1 MTIGLATTDL
11 SDANPDAQVA
21 DPLLRSFG
29 GASSFH
35 GPIETL
41 SVFEDNSVLRRTIE
55 TPGNGRVLVVEGG
68 GSRRCALVGDRV
80 AADAL
85 ANGWV
90 GIIVHGCVRD
100 TADLGELPIGILAL
114 DAHPRRSAK
123 EDIGEVGV
131 PVSFAGIDFRPSMW
145 VYVDEDG
152 LIAAESELSP

>member
-1 MTIGLATTDL
+1 MTTGFATTDL

-55 TPGNGRVLVVEGG
+55 TPGNGRVLVVDGG

-90 GIIVHGCVRD
+90 GIVVHGCVRD
-100 TADLGELPIGILAL
+100 TAELADLPIGILAL
-114 DAHPRRSAK
+114 DAHPRRSTK
-123 EDIGEVGV
+123 RDIGEVGV
-131 PVSFAGIDFRPSMW
+131 PVSFAGIDFRPNMW

-152 LIAAESELSP
+152 LIAANSALNP